1 MKGFSLV
8 LNKTGLTS
16 TSIDF
21 KHDRSVKR
29 QRQSPTPQQHPL
41 AAKLRKNMPADC
53 AQVHDGG
60 NNHSGDLED
69 LKIDNFQ
76 NDTMTKPTTTT
87 TNTATATITYERW
100 KTKRKTDICHEAA
113 ASSSGKSS
121 KVIRNTACL
130 INPAKPTSQQK
141 CQGQQKYDNTLLWQQ
156 QRCRQETLDQTPPQV
171 GNFNLQPSLAK
182 SSLLAVNVVNGS
194 NTNLKE
200 DSVKE
205 SPLPRTTTTAAAA
218 TTTINTTSTTTTT
231 AKANRKT
238 SNQVSSKSVPAA
250 TTINTSKSN
259 FSHQQCQRQHLDN
272 LQLQHHQEQQQQKQY
287 KHLQLPKQRS
297 SSCSK
302 FSRLSS
308 LLLLLRRFLK
318 TITAVMVAG
327 TLPATTTT
335 TTSPTTVNR
344 TMPSNNTA
352 SHHHKRKTPIAL
364 NSSSTKKSWHLSGTP
379 SPTVLSSPSCLTLF
393 CFATMLLIFLCPSSQ
408 ALRLAGGTSKSSSA
422 NKEQLYIG
430 LIAPHTNF
438 GKREYLR
445 AIHTAVSGLNKTRGA
460 KLTFF
465 KDYQFEPRNIR
476 FDMMSLT
483 PSPTAILSTL
493 CKEFLQFNVSAILY
507 MMNNEQFGHSTASAQ
522 YFLQLAGYLGIPVI
536 SWNADNSGL
545 ERRASQSTLQLQL
558 APSIEHQS
566 AAMLSILERYKWH
579 QFSVVTSQIAGHDD
593 FVQAVRERVAEM
605 QDHFKFTIL
614 NAIVVTR
621 TSDLMELVNSEAR
634 VMLLYA
640 TQSEAITILR
650 AAEELKLTGENYVW
664 VVSQSVIE
672 KKDAHAQFPVGM
684 LGVHFDT
691 SSAALMNEISNA
703 IKIYGYGV
711 EAYVSDPANQGK
723 KLNTQALSCEDDG
736 RGRWDNGELFF
747 KYLRN
752 VSIEGD
758 LNKPNIEFTADGDL
772 KSAELKIM
780 NLRPSANNKNLVWE
794 EIGVWKSWEAQKLDI
809 RDIAWPGNSHAP
821 PQGVPE
827 KFHLKITFLE
837 EAPYI
842 NLSPADPVSGKCLM
856 DRGVLCRVA
865 ADHEMADIDV
875 GQAHRNESFYQ
886 CCSGFCIDLLE
897 KFAEELGF
905 TYELVR
911 VEDGK
916 WGTLENGK
924 WNGVIADLVNRKTDM
939 VLTSLM
945 INTEREAVVDF
956 SEPFMETGIAIVV
969 AKRTGIISP
978 TAFLEPFDTASWMLV
993 GIVAIQAA
1001 TFMIFLFEWLSPS
1014 GYDMKLYLQ
1023 NTNVT
1028 PYRFSL
1034 FRTYWLVWAVLFQA
1048 AVHVDSPRGFT
1059 SRFMTNVWALFAVV
1073 FLAIYTANLAA
1084 FMITREEFHE
1094 FTGLNDSRLVHP
1106 YSHKPSFKY
1115 GTIPYSHTDST
1126 INKYYKEMHYY
1137 MRQYNKSSVADGV
1150 AAVLNGNLD
1159 AFIYD
1164 GTVLDYLVAQDED
1177 CRLMTVG
1184 SWYAMTGYGLAFS
1197 RNSKYVQMFNKRL
1210 LEFRA
1215 NGDLERLRRYW
1226 MTGTCRPGKQEHKSS
1241 DPLALEQ
1248 FLSAFLLLMAGI
1260 LLAALLLLLEHVY
1273 FKYIRKRIA
1282 KKDGG
1287 HCCALISLSMGKSLT
1302 FRGAVY
1308 EATEILKKHRCN
1320 DPICDTHLWKVKHEL
1335 DMTRLRVRQ
1344 LEKVMDKHGIKPPQL
1359 RLASS
1364 SDLLN
1369 HHHLKER
1376 PPLMGNLSLAASAQ
1390 DLYRWSY
1397 KTEIAEMETVL

>member
-1 MKGFSLV
+1 MKGFNLRQVKEGLNSRHKSKNCWSLKQQ
-8 LNKTGLTS
+8 LPLSLRNETGGKTTIQKNLVS
-16 TSIDF
+16 EIELQL
-21 KHDRSVKR
+21 KR
-29 QRQSPTPQQHPL
+29 QTF
-41 AAKLRKNMPADC
+41 KLNM
-53 AQVHDGG
+53 AQ
-60 NNHSGDLED
+60 
-69 LKIDNFQ
+69 
-76 NDTMTKPTTTT
+76 P
-87 TNTATATITYERW
+87 YERW
-100 KTKRKTDICHEAA
+100 KVEGGETKTTTAIKTSCKFNTKNTADFKCIKQTTINTFSSPRCHRYFHKYKPNKSSGNKNSNSTCVNNTKHNLIRKSTDDPTTINTKTNTSTITTTSSNSNNYKSNNYNYYYSTTKCLSPKKTHFLSLDKTTTATVRAKGKTIAA
-113 ASSSGKSS
+113 TNTSNSSS
-121 KVIRNTACL
+121 
-130 INPAKPTSQQK
+130 
-141 CQGQQKYDNTLLWQQ
+141 
-156 QRCRQETLDQTPPQV
+156 
-171 GNFNLQPSLAK
+171 AK
-182 SSLLAVNVVNGS
+182 SALITT
-194 NTNLKE
+194 TNDKNSMIYNN
-200 DSVKE
+200 DSTSIPSTSSSYQTTLNLNNCSTK
-205 SPLPRTTTTAAAA
+205 STTTTA
-218 TTTINTTSTTTTT
+218 TTTPPHIV
-231 AKANRKT
+231 AK
-238 SNQVSSKSVPAA
+238 SS
-250 TTINTSKSN
+250 I
-259 FSHQQCQRQHLDN
+259 FYIILF
-272 LQLQHHQEQQQQKQY
+272 LGFILLY
-287 KHLQLPKQRS
+287 
-297 SSCSK
+297 SC
-302 FSRLSS
+302 
-308 LLLLLRRFLK
+308 
-318 TITAVMVAG
+318 
-327 TLPATTTT
+327 PAT
-335 TTSPTTVNR
+335 
-344 TMPSNNTA
+344 
-352 SHHHKRKTPIAL
+352 
-364 NSSSTKKSWHLSGTP
+364 
-379 SPTVLSSPSCLTLF
+379 
-393 CFATMLLIFLCPSSQ
+393 Q
-408 ALRLAGGTSKSSSA
+408 AIRLANSITKSSSA

-445 AIHTAVSGLNKTRGA
+445 AIHTAVSGLNRTRGA

-614 NAIVVTR
+614 NSIVVTR

-650 AAEELKLTGENYVW
+650 AAEDLKLTGENYVW

-672 KKDAHAQFPVGM
+672 KKDAHPQFPVGM

-711 EAYVSDPANQGK
+711 EAYVSDPANHGK
-723 KLNTQALSCEDDG
+723 KLNTQSLSCEDEG

-752 VSIEGD
+752 VSIDGD

-780 NLRPSANNKNLVWE
+780 NLRPGANNKNLVWE
-794 EIGVWKSWEAQKLDI
+794 EIGVWKSWETQKLDI

-924 WNGVIADLVNRKTDM
+924 WNGLIAELNVK
-939 VLTSLM
+939 LY
-945 INTEREAVVDF
+945 INTVDF

-1094 FTGLNDSRLVHP
+1094 FSGLNDSRLVHP
-1106 YSHKPSFKY
+1106 YSHKPSFKF

-1159 AFIYD
+1159 SFIYD

-1344 LEKVMDKHGIKPPQL
+1344 LEKTMDKHGIKAPQL